1 MTAPEALAEGD
12 AALMALARRLTER
25 AGRGRVL
32 SLTRL
37 AGGRN
42 NRVYRLETDRGVP
55 LVLKRYFSDVRD
67 TRDRLG
73 AEWNFIAHAWSR
85 GIRNLPEP
93 LACDATEHAGLFG
106 FVPGRNLTAS
116 EVTQAHVDTAI
127 DFVLAVNTRPR
138 PALAAGSEACFSLS
152 EHIATAE
159 RRVERLKMLDA
170 TAPHLAEVQSLVSTR
185 LLPAWA
191 AVKSRLMADASAAGL
206 SMDEPIGA
214 DERCLSPSD
223 FGFHNAL
230 VDDEGGLSFLDFEY
244 AGLDDPAKLVSDFFC
259 QPEVPV
265 PIACHAHFIDRM
277 AQGFALDAAAIARC
291 RLLLNSYHVKWTCI
305 ILNDFVPLNSARR
318 AFAGEADRAIRAAE
332 QLAKAN
338 ARIAEIEAAIS

>member
-1 MTAPEALAEGD
+1 VTASEALAKD

-25 AGRGRVL
+25 AARGRVL

-42 NRVYRLETDRGVP
+42 NRVYRLETDHGP
-55 LVLKRYFSDVRD
+55 SLVLKLYFSDISD

-73 AEWNFIAHAWSR
+73 AEWNFITHARSR

-93 LACDATEHAGLFG
+93 LACDAAEHAGLFG
-106 FVPGRNLTAS
+106 FIQGRKLTAS
-116 EVTQAHVDTAI
+116 EVTKAHVDAAI
-127 DFVLAVNTRPR
+127 DFMLAVNTRPR

-152 EHIATAE
+152 EHIAMVE

-170 TAPHLAEVQSLVSTR
+170 TAPHLAEVQSLASTR
-185 LLPAWA
+185 LWPAWA
-191 AVKSRLMADASAAGL
+191 AVKSRLSADARAAGL
-206 SMDEPIGA
+206 SINEPIGA

-230 VDDEGGLSFLDFEY
+230 VGDEGHLTFLDFEY

-265 PIACHAHFIDRM
+265 PLAYHAHFLDRM
-277 AQGFALDAAAIARC
+277 ARGLALDVAAIARC
-291 RLLLNSYHVKWTCI
+291 RLLLNVYRVKWTCI
-305 ILNDFVPLNSARR
+305 ILNDFVLLDSARR
-318 AFAGEADRAIRAAE
+318 AFASEADRAIRHAD

-338 ARIAEIEAAIS
+338 ARMAEIEAAIS

>member
-1 MTAPEALAEGD
+1 MTAPEALAERD

-25 AGRGRVL
+25 AARGRVL

-42 NRVYRLETDRGVP
+42 NRVYRLETDHGP
-55 LVLKRYFSDVRD
+55 SLVLKLYFSDIRD

-73 AEWNFIAHAWSR
+73 AEWSFITHAWSR

-93 LACDATEHAGLFG
+93 LACDAAEHAGLFG
-106 FVPGRNLTAS
+106 FVEGRKLTAS
-116 EVTQAHVDTAI
+116 ELTPSHIDAAI

-138 PALAAGSEACFSLS
+138 PVLAAGSEACFSLS
-152 EHIATAE
+152 EHVAMVE
-159 RRVERLKMLDA
+159 RRVERLTRLDPA
-170 TAPHLAEVQSLVSTR
+170 APQLAEVQSFVSAR
-185 LLPAWA
+185 LRPAWA
-191 AVKSRLMADASAAGL
+191 AVKSRLIADARDAGL
-206 SMDEPIGA
+206 PMEEPIGA
-214 DERCLSPSD
+214 NERCLSPSD

-230 VDDEGGLSFLDFEY
+230 VDDEGRLSFLDFEY

-265 PIACHAHFIDRM
+265 PLAYHADFIERM
-277 AQGFALDAAAIARC
+277 ARGLALDTAAIARC
-291 RLLLNSYHVKWTCI
+291 RLLLNAYRVKWTCI
-305 ILNDFVPLNSARR
+305 ILNDFVQLDSARR
-318 AFAGEADRAIRAAE
+318 AFAGEADRAIRAAD

-338 ARIAEIEAAIS
+338 TRMAEIEAAIS

>member
-1 MTAPEALAEGD
+1 MPETPAEGN
-12 AALMALARRLTER
+12 AALMALARRLTGR
-25 AGRGRVL
+25 AARGRAL

-42 NRVYRLETDRGVP
+42 NRVYSVETDTGP
-55 LVLKRYFSDVRD
+55 LALKLYFSDVRD

-73 AEWNFIAHAWSR
+73 AEWNFITHAWSR
-85 GIRNLPEP
+85 GLRNLPEP
-93 LACDATEHAGLFG
+93 LACEAAEHAGLFG
-106 FVPGRNLTAS
+106 FVPGRKLAAS
-116 EVTQAHVDTAI
+116 ELTPVHVDAAI

-152 EHIATAE
+152 EHIAMVE
-159 RRVERLKMLDA
+159 RRVERLSRLDA
-170 TAPHLAEVQSLVSTR
+170 TAPHLAEAQSFVSTR

-191 AVKSRLMADASAAGL
+191 AVKSRLIADASAAGL
-206 SMDEPIGA
+206 SIHEPIGA

-230 VDDEGGLSFLDFEY
+230 VDDEGRVNFLDFEY

-265 PIACHAHFIDRM
+265 PLAFHAHFIERM
-277 AQGFALDAAAIARC
+277 ARGLALHASAIARC
-291 RLLLNSYHVKWTCI
+291 RLLLNSYRVKWTCI
-305 ILNDFVPLNSARR
+305 ILNDFVPLDSARR
-318 AFAGEADRAIRAAE
+318 AFAGEADRAIRAAH

-338 ARIAEIEAAIS
+338 ASTAEIEAAIS